1 MKPAINPM
9 VFAVFVRLLLLPRG
23 KLVNGSN
30 GIVPWSLSA
39 HMKRILKYAL
49 VALAWLGLIASTM
62 LIIWLCRP
70 QCPKCHAKDE
80 VKAAYHSV
88 STWFGCPSGA
98 DMLDGFVVG
107 PLILRQTTMFRPE
120 PYTMPK
126 PEYDAA
132 LALSRKVSIGWTCKR
147 CKNDLVVQPL
157 N

>member
-1 MKPAINPM
+1 MGNSLRAPSYLRVKE
-9 VFAVFVRLLLLPRG
+9 FEHSTGLDY
-23 KLVNGSN
+23 
-30 GIVPWSLSA
+30 WSLSA

-98 DMLDGFVVG
+98 DMLDGFVIG
-107 PLILRQTTMFRPE
+107 PLILRQTTMFRPD

-147 CKNDLVVQPL
+147 CKNDIVVQPL